1 MWFKNKMLNYPT
13 ALWGVFITGLWV
25 WFSIRFEDTLSSLFV
40 NLTYIGFM
48 LALLLLA
55 TVILRSIKSRSRTNH
70 KKSR

>member
-1 MWFKNKMLNYPT
+1 MWFTNKMLNYPT

-48 LALLLLA
+48 LVLLLLA

-70 KKSR
+70 KTSR